1 MKYGLLASLCL
12 ALLFTGAHAQ
22 EAPSLKNQKEKASYS
37 LGYKIGQDF
46 KQQGVEVAPDALLQG
61 MKDALAGGKT
71 ALTEDQMREALMGL
85 QKEVMAKQQE
95 QFKKLAEKNLQEGK
109 KFLLENRKKE
119 GVKTTT
125 SGLQY
130 KVLKKGTGKKPGL
143 EDTVTVH
150 YRGRLIDGTEF
161 DSSYKRNEP
170 ATFPVKGVIAGWTE
184 ALQMMKE
191 GANWQIFIPA
201 DLAYGEK
208 GVPGIGPNSVLVFDV
223 ELLSVKK

>member
-1 MKYGLLASLCL
+1 
-12 ALLFTGAHAQ
+12 
-22 EAPSLKNQKEKASYS
+22 
-37 LGYKIGQDF
+37 
-46 KQQGVEVAPDALLQG
+46 
-61 MKDALAGGKT
+61 
-71 ALTEDQMREALMGL
+71 
-85 QKEVMAKQQE
+85 
-95 QFKKLAEKNLQEGK
+95 
-109 KFLLENRKKE
+109 
-119 GVKTTT
+119 VKTTT

-130 KVLKKGTGKKPGL
+130 KVLDKGTGKKPGL
-143 EDTVTVH
+143 EDTVSVH

-191 GANWQIFIPA
+191 GAKWQLFIPA

-223 ELLSVKK
+223 ELLSIKK

>member
-1 MKYGLLASLCL
+1 MKYGLLTFLCL
-12 ALLFTGAHAQ
+12 VFLVAGVHAQ
-22 EAPSLKNQKEKASYS
+22 DTPSLKTQQEKASYS
-37 LGYKIGQDF
+37 LGYRIGLDF
-46 KQQGVEVAPDALLQG
+46 HQQGIEIAPDALLQG
-61 MKDALAGGKT
+61 MKAALSGGKT

-85 QKEVMAKQQE
+85 QKEVMARQQE
-95 QFKKLAEKNLQEGK
+95 QFKQLAEKNLQAGK
-109 KFLLENRKKE
+109 NFLLENRKKE

-130 KVLKKGTGKKPGL
+130 KVLDKGTGKKPGL
-143 EDTVTVH
+143 EDTVSVH

-191 GANWQIFIPA
+191 GAKWQLFIPA

-223 ELLSVKK
+223 ELLSIKK

>member
-1 MKYGLLASLCL
+1 MKYGLPALLCL
-12 ALLFTGAHAQ
+12 AFLAAGAHAQ
-22 EAPSLKNQKEKASYS
+22 EAPTLKNQQEKASYS
-37 LGYKIGQDF
+37 LGYKIGGDF
-46 KQQGVEVAPDALLQG
+46 RQQGIEIAPDALLLG
-61 MKDALAGGKT
+61 MKDALAGGET
-71 ALTEDQMREALMGL
+71 ALTEDQMREALLGL

-95 QFKKLAEKNLQEGK
+95 QYKQLAEKNLQGGK
-109 KFLLENRKKE
+109 TFLLENRKKA

-130 KVLKKGTGKKPGL
+130 KVLEKGTGKKPGL

-170 ATFPVKGVIAGWTE
+170 ATFPVKGVIPGWTE
-184 ALQMMKE
+184 ALQLMKE
-191 GANWQIFIPA
+191 GAKWQLFIPA

-208 GVPGIGPNSVLVFDV
+208 GVPGIGPNATLIFDV
-223 ELLSVKK
+223 ELLSIKK